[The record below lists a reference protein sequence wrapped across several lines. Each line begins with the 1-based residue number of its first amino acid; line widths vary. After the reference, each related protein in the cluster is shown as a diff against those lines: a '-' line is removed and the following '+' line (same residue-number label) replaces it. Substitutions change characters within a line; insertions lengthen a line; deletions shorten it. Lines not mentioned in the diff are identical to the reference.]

1 MERTIFSFLH
11 ILLLATMFLWGNM
24 LSKSFSSRAFWQ
36 KALIPILVY
45 GIVVGLRFGRMVD
58 WNLYYFRFLEI
69 GKNYENSNYEI
80 LFKIFN
86 YIFYSIGLPYW
97 SFIFCESLL
106 LMFALLFLF
115 KNFKKELFF
124 ILPLCLDLIHNNELY
139 IRWYF
144 AVSFFV
150 VAISFLIS
158 SKPKKAYFF
167 FLISCLFHYGMV
179 PLLPILFFAKYL
191 NKYAIPPKIACILFL
206 ITSLGMNVTQLSF
219 FTEISNYILGLGLI
233 TNDSAEFYLSRT
245 DDLLNGDLGNIG
257 IRDSM
262 SFITQVR
269 LYIAYIP
276 IILFSEKSCAKRKY
290 GKLIYNIFV
299 VGVIVSPLFDSI
311 EITDRYSSLFLL
323 FGCLC
328 GGFLFYDK
336 FIKRDFTDNNSLIQL
351 KMLFY
356 SICFLS
362 YLWPSISIC
371 FMKLHINEVLYIWDA
386 NGRNYLPF

>member
-1 MERTIFSFLH
+1 
-11 ILLLATMFLWGNM
+11 MFLGGNM
-24 LSKSFSSRAFWQ
+24 LSKSTSSRDFWH
-36 KALIPILVY
+36 KALIPILMY
-45 GIVVGLRFGRMVD
+45 GIVVGLRFGRSVD

-69 GKNYENSNYEI
+69 GKNFDKSNYEI

-106 LMFALLFLF
+106 LMFTLLFLF
-115 KNFKKELFF
+115 QYFKKELFF

-158 SKPKKAYFF
+158 SKPRKAYFF

-233 TNDSAEFYLSRT
+233 TNDSAVFYLSRT
-245 DDLLNGDLGNIG
+245 DDLINGDLGNIG
-257 IRDSM
+257 IRDPLSY
-262 SFITQVR
+262 FTQMR
-269 LYIAYIP
+269 LFIAYIP

-290 GKLIYNIFV
+290 GKLIYNMFV
-299 VGVIVSPLFDSI
+299 VGAIVSPLFNSI

-336 FIKRDFTDNNSLIQL
+336 FIKRDFSSNSLIQL

-371 FMKLHINEVLYIWDA
+371 FMNLHINEVLYIWDA
-386 NGRNYLPF
+386 NGRNFLPF

>member
-11 ILLLATMFLWGNM
+11 ILLLATMFLWGHM

-36 KALIPILVY
+36 KALVPILIY
-45 GIVVGLRFGRMVD
+45 GVVIGLRFGRMVD

-69 GKNYENSNYEI
+69 GKNFDNSDYEI

-219 FTEISNYILGLGLI
+219 FTDFQLY
-233 TNDSAEFYLSRT
+233 F
-245 DDLLNGDLGNIG
+245 
-257 IRDSM
+257 
-262 SFITQVR
+262 R
-269 LYIAYIP
+269 LRIDY
-276 IILFSEKSCAKRKY
+276 K
-290 GKLIYNIFV
+290 
-299 VGVIVSPLFDSI
+299 
-311 EITDRYSSLFLL
+311 
-323 FGCLC
+323 
-328 GGFLFYDK
+328 
-336 FIKRDFTDNNSLIQL
+336 
-351 KMLFY
+351 
-356 SICFLS
+356 
-362 YLWPSISIC
+362 
-371 FMKLHINEVLYIWDA
+371 
-386 NGRNYLPF
+386 